1 MWEQLSWHTF
11 DDQAGMYLIFV
22 PFFTPLHCEARK
34 KERNS
39 GQKKT
44 LRQKK
49 HKLQS
54 ICSFALCL
62 AEHKPNLTGLLIYGS
77 KLHFPIDVGD

>member
-22 PFFTPLHCEARK
+22 HFLRPCIVRLGK
-34 KERNS
+34 KS
-39 GQKKT
+39 AIQDKKNIMT
-44 LRQKK
+44 KK

-77 KLHFPIDVGD
+77 KMHFTIDIGD